1 MTALEFGRI
10 IALPGRPLARSAARD
25 RGQAVALYTA
35 RIPAGGGS
43 MNVITTTVA
52 GLLSAFTLLSPMS
65 VTAQQA
71 PPGYPDRP
79 VRIIITVPPGAGA
92 DMVARLTAQFLQE
105 RWGQNVVVDPRPG
118 GGGLVATDVFRRS
131 SPDGYTILQT
141 GTGILFQTA
150 TKRVP
155 FNVLDEFTPV
165 VPMTMQ
171 PYILVSNVNVPAS
184 SIKELVA
191 LSQAKPITYAGS
203 SGIGGTVHLG
213 MEHLGKLSG
222 MKLRN
227 VPYKGSA
234 PAYLGLL
241 GGEVQL
247 VCGSVMSA
255 TSLIRSGKVRG
266 IASLGTRRAVTLPDL
281 PTAIEQGLPDGFRID
296 NRYNL
301 WVRAG
306 TPRPIINAIN
316 RAAGEGIRSPEV
328 AKKLNADGSEPA
340 PARTP
345 EELRADLVAIAKD
358 IDAQVKELGIKF

>member
-1 MTALEFGRI
+1 MMPIRTRIAALL
-10 IALPGRPLARSAARD
+10 APLA
-25 RGQAVALYTA
+25 
-35 RIPAGGGS
+35 
-43 MNVITTTVA
+43 
-52 GLLSAFTLLSPMS
+52 LLSPAP
-65 VTAQQA
+65 VAAQDA
-71 PPGYPDRP
+71 PPNYPNRP

-92 DMVARLTAQFLQE
+92 DMVARMTAQFLHE

-131 SPDGYTILQT
+131 TPDGYTILQT

-171 PYILVSNVNVPAS
+171 PYILVSNPNVPAA
-184 SIKELVA
+184 SIKELIA
-191 LSQAKPITYAGS
+191 LSQAKPLTYAGS

-213 MEHLGKLSG
+213 MEMLSKLSG
-222 MKLRN
+222 MKLRI

-255 TSLIRSGKVRG
+255 TGLIRNGKVRG
-266 IASLGTRRAVTLPDL
+266 IASLGTKRATTLPDL
-281 PTAIEQGLPDGFRID
+281 PTAIEQGLPEGFRID

-316 RAAGEGIRSPEV
+316 RAAGEGIRSPEM
-328 AKKLNADGSEPA
+328 AKRLAADGSEPA
-340 PARTP
+340 PHRTP
-345 EELRADLVAIAKD
+345 EELRADLTKLAKD

>member
-1 MTALEFGRI
+1 MKPSSTRI
-10 IALPGRPLARSAARD
+10 
-25 RGQAVALYTA
+25 
-35 RIPAGGGS
+35 
-43 MNVITTTVA
+43 A
-52 GLLSAFTLLSPMS
+52 GLLAPLALWAPAL
-65 VTAQQA
+65 VTAQA
-71 PPGYPDRP
+71 VPSNYPDRP

-92 DMVARLTAQFLQE
+92 DMVARMTAQILHE

-118 GGGLVATDVFRRS
+118 GGGLVATDVLRKS
-131 SPDGYTILQT
+131 TPDGHTILQT

-171 PYILVSNVNVPAS
+171 PYILVANVNVPAS
-184 SIKELVA
+184 SIKELIA

-213 MEHLGKLSG
+213 MESLGKLSG
-222 MKLRN
+222 MKLRI

-247 VCGSVMSA
+247 ICGSVMSA
-255 TSLIRSGKVRG
+255 TTLIRNGKVRG
-266 IASLGTRRAVTLPDL
+266 IASLGTKRAVTLPDL
-281 PTAIEQGLPDGFRID
+281 PTAIEQGLPEGFRID
-296 NRYNL
+296 NRYAL

-316 RAAGEGIRSPEV
+316 RSASEGIRSPEM
-328 AKKLNADGSEPA
+328 AKRLGNDGSEPA
-340 PARTP
+340 PYMTP
-345 EELRADLVAIAKD
+345 PELFKDLNNLAKN